1 MRLLAD
7 IFTVLNYQGSKKRLL
22 DFIYENTQEYIDSDK
37 AFLDIC
43 SGTSAVAYNMKRHFT
58 VYTND
63 SENYAYH
70 ISNSIVKN
78 NERYNFSQS
87 DEMIIREKY
96 YINLQRLNNIFN
108 DMVNQEDMLLEQEDA
123 DALIEL
129 YSNFPCIWKNNVDI
143 EIEGNTIQSIYDLRK
158 YKRDIPNVLF
168 TLYYSS
174 SYFGIKQSME
184 IDSIRYAIEF
194 IESEITKSI
203 LFTSLF
209 FAMKECVFAK
219 DGHMAQPLNME
230 TSKKRMLKLKERSIY
245 DIFIGKLKE
254 FNTDEFV
261 LSQNENK
268 CFNKD
273 FRTLLETEESIK
285 DEVGFI
291 YIDPPYTDMQYSRYY
306 HILNTVVLYDYPE
319 ISLSRGA
326 ISKGIYREGRY
337 QSPLSQ
343 RKHALNEIDFL
354 FSFCNENK
362 INVALSYAYPID
374 TEKQATNRYTAS
386 IEDLINVAKKYFGDN
401 VKVVHEEY
409 SHANNRNSDKKNV
422 LEYLIMGIHDKE

>member
-1 MRLLAD
+1 
-7 IFTVLNYQGSKKRLL
+7 
-22 DFIYENTQEYIDSDK
+22 
-37 AFLDIC
+37 
-43 SGTSAVAYNMKRHFT
+43 MKRKFK

-63 SENYAYH
+63 SENYSYQIA
-70 ISNSIVKN
+70 NAIVKN
-78 NERYNFSQS
+78 NDRYNLNGQ
-87 DEMIIREKY
+87 DERIIRERYALNYRRIRDVFGKLETREEEL
-96 YINLQRLNNIFN
+96 LQEKNS
-108 DMVNQEDMLLEQEDA
+108 A
-123 DALIEL
+123 GLIEL
-129 YSNFPCIWKNNVDI
+129 YSTIPCVWKNNIDI
-143 EIEGNTIQSIYDLRK
+143 NIDGIAIRSIEDLQMNRLN
-158 YKRDIPNVLF
+158 IPYILF

-194 IESEITKSI
+194 IENDVTKSI

-230 TSKKRMLKLKERSIY
+230 KGKKRMIKLKERSIY
-245 DIFIGKLKE
+245 NIFIEKLSE
-254 FNTDEFV
+254 FSNDSFV
-261 LSQNENK
+261 LSNKENK
-268 CFNKD
+268 CYNKD

-285 DEVGFI
+285 NEVGFI

-306 HILNTVVLYDYPE
+306 HILNTVVLYDYPQ
-319 ISLSRGA
+319 ISLSRGS

-337 QSPLSQ
+337 QSLLSQ
-343 RKHALNEIDFL
+343 RKNALNEIDFL
-354 FSFCNENK
+354 FRFCKENK

-374 TEKQATNRYTAS
+374 VEKQATNRYTAS
-386 IEDLINVAKKYFGDN
+386 INDLINVAKKYFENN
-401 VKVVHEEY
+401 VKLVHEEY

>member
-1 MRLLAD
+1 MTD

-22 DFIYENTQEYIDSDK
+22 NFIYENTKEYIDSDK

-43 SGTSAVAYNMKRHFT
+43 SGTSAVAYNMKRNFT

-70 ISNSIVKN
+70 IANSIVKN
-78 NERYNFSQS
+78 NEKYDFNKS
-87 DEMIIREKY
+87 DEIMIREKY
-96 YINLQRLNNIFN
+96 NVNLQRLNNVFKYISN
-108 DMVNQEDMLLEQEDA
+108 KEAILLEREDA
-123 DALIEL
+123 DGLIEL
-129 YSNFPCIWKNNVDI
+129 YSSCPCIWKNNVDI
-143 EIEGNTIQSIYDLRK
+143 EIEGKIIKSISDLRK
-158 YKRDIPNVLF
+158 YKDDIPNVLF

-174 SYFGIKQSME
+174 SYFGIKQSMD

-194 IESEITKSI
+194 IECKTTKSI

-230 TSKKRMLKLKERSIY
+230 TSKKRMLRLKARSIY
-245 DIFIGKLKE
+245 DIFIDKLNE
-254 FNTDEFV
+254 FNNDDFV
-261 LSQNENK
+261 LSQNNNK
-268 CFNKD
+268 CYNKD

-285 DEVGFI
+285 NEVGFI

-354 FSFCNENK
+354 FRFCKENK

-374 TEKQATNRYTAS
+374 TQKQATNRYTAS
-386 IEDLINVAKKYFGDN
+386 IDDLINVAKKHFGDN

>member
-1 MRLLAD
+1 MEIKDTEGLIKLY
-7 IFTVLNYQGSKKRLL
+7 LN
-22 DFIYENTQEYIDSDK
+22 
-37 AFLDIC
+37 C
-43 SGTSAVAYNMKRHFT
+43 
-58 VYTND
+58 
-63 SENYAYH
+63 
-70 ISNSIVKN
+70 
-78 NERYNFSQS
+78 
-87 DEMIIREKY
+87 
-96 YINLQRLNNIFN
+96 
-108 DMVNQEDMLLEQEDA
+108 
-123 DALIEL
+123 
-129 YSNFPCIWKNNVDI
+129 PCIWKENVEI
-143 EIEGNTIQSIYDLRK
+143 EIDGNIIRSISDLRK
-158 YKRDIPNVLF
+158 YKESIPNMLF

-174 SYFGIKQSME
+174 SYFGIKQSMD

-194 IESEITKSI
+194 IEDEKIRSI

-219 DGHMAQPLNME
+219 DGHMAQPLNIE
-230 TSKKRMLKLKERSIY
+230 KDKKRMLRLRERSIY
-245 DIFIGKLKE
+245 EIFIEKLNE
-254 FNTDEFV
+254 FNTDDFV
-261 LSQNENK
+261 LSQKDHK

-319 ISLSRGA
+319 ISLSKGA

-354 FSFCNENK
+354 FRFCKENK

-374 TEKQATNRYTAS
+374 PEKQATNRYTAS
-386 IEDLINVAKKYFGDN
+386 IDDLINVAKKYFGDN

-409 SHANNRNSDKKNV
+409 SHANNRNSNKKNV
-422 LEYLIMGIHDKE
+422 LEYLIIGIHDKE

>member
-1 MRLLAD
+1 MAD

-22 DFIYENTQEYIDSDK
+22 DFIYENTQEYIDPDK

-63 SENYAYH
+63 SENYAYQ
-70 ISNSIVKN
+70 IANAIIKN
-78 NERYNFSQS
+78 NERYDFDQL
-87 DEMIIREKY
+87 DEDLIREKY
-96 YINLQRLNNIFN
+96 EFNLQRLNNIFN
-108 DMVNQEDMLLEQEDA
+108 DIVNQEAELLERNDA
-123 DALIEL
+123 EGLIEL
-129 YSNFPCIWKNNVDI
+129 YSNCPCIWKDNVNIKINDYLI
-143 EIEGNTIQSIYDLRK
+143 KNISDLKR
-158 YKRDIPNVLF
+158 YKDDIPNVLF

-219 DGHMAQPLNME
+219 DGHMAQPLNMQ
-230 TSKKRMLKLKERSIY
+230 TSKRKMLSLKEKSIY
-245 DIFIGKLKE
+245 NIFNEKLRE
-254 FNTDEFV
+254 FNSDDFV
-261 LSQNENK
+261 LSHNNNK
-268 CFNKD
+268 CYNND

-285 DEVGFI
+285 EEVGFI

-306 HILNTVVLYDYPE
+306 HILNTVVLYDYPD
-319 ISLSRGA
+319 ISLNRGN
-326 ISKGIYREGRY
+326 ITKGIYRDGRY

-343 RKHALNEIDFL
+343 RKYALNEIDFL
-354 FSFCNENK
+354 FSFCKENR
-362 INVALSYAYPID
+362 INVALSYAYPVD
-374 TEKQATNRYTAS
+374 RERQATNRYTAS
-386 IEDLINVAKKYFGDN
+386 IDDLINVARKHFGND
-401 VKVVHEEY
+401 VIVVDEEY
-409 SHANNRNSDKKNV
+409 SHANNRNSEKKDV
-422 LEYLIMGIHDKE
+422 LEYLIICINGEE

>member
-1 MRLLAD
+1 MSD

-22 DFIYENTQEYIDSDK
+22 DFIYKNTKEYIDPDK

-43 SGTSAVAYNMKRHFT
+43 SGTSAVAYSMKRHFK

-63 SENYAYH
+63 SENYAYQ
-70 ISNSIVKN
+70 IANSIVKN
-78 NERYNFSQS
+78 NERYNFEQS
-87 DEMIIREKY
+87 DEMLVREKY
-96 YINLQRLNNIFN
+96 NINLQRLNNIFN
-108 DMVNQEDMLLEQEDA
+108 DIANQEAMLLEEQDA
-123 DALIEL
+123 DGLIEL
-129 YSNFPCIWKNNVDI
+129 YSSCPCIWKNNVDI
-143 EIEGNTIQSIYDLRK
+143 EIDGNIIRNISDLRK
-158 YKRDIPNVLF
+158 YKSDIPNILF

-174 SYFGIKQSME
+174 SYFGIKQCME

-194 IESEITKSI
+194 IESKTTKSI

-209 FAMKECVFAK
+209 FAIKECVFAK

-230 TSKKRMLKLKERSIY
+230 TSKKRMLRLKERSIY
-245 DIFIGKLKE
+245 DIFIDKLNE
-254 FNTDEFV
+254 FNDNKFV
-261 LSQNENK
+261 LSENDNK

-273 FRTLLETEESIK
+273 FRTLLETEDSIK
-285 DEVGFI
+285 NEVGFI

-319 ISLSRGA
+319 ISLSRGT

-354 FSFCNENK
+354 FRFCKKNK

-386 IEDLINVAKKYFGDN
+386 IEDLINVAKTYFGDN